1 MRKTTQKRSIIGP
14 LTLYLSI
21 CAYAR
26 TTVEISAC
34 TFYVI
39 LTFYVLCIYVLC
51 IFVQCLHIIL
61 NKINQLWCDVAATE
75 TAASGNKRHK
85 YEPRFLHRCL
95 NVACSKPILQAGLFV
110 VTVIAI
116 SVTAV
121 LIKQMHHEDTTTA
134 PENPETATKN
144 PETAPNHELKATNGE
159 TFPWSDIRLP
169 SFIKPLTYD
178 IHMHP
183 DLKAFKFSGTVDIK
197 FEVLKASDFIVFH
210 VKSLKVTKLE
220 LREQGKQT
228 VEEVVKW
235 LKNKKHEQEYV
246 QLSHRLMPHTHYT
259 LSLTFQDE
267 LKNSMAGFY
276 RSSYK
281 TTAGQRR

>member
-1 MRKTTQKRSIIGP
+1 M
-14 LTLYLSI
+14 
-21 CAYAR
+21 
-26 TTVEISAC
+26 EISAC

-39 LTFYVLCIYVLC
+39 LIFNVLCIYILC
-51 IFVQCLHIIL
+51 ILVQCLHIIL
-61 NKINQLWCDVAATE
+61 NKINQLLCDVAATE
-75 TAASGNKRHK
+75 TQASGNKRHK
-85 YEPRFLHRCL
+85 YEPRFLRKCL
-95 NVACSKPILQAGLFV
+95 NVVCSKPILQAGLFV

-116 SVTAV
+116 AVTAV
-121 LIKQMHHEDTTTA
+121 LIKHMHHADTTTA
-134 PENPETATKN
+134 TENPET
-144 PETAPNHELKATNGE
+144 PPNHELKATNGE
-159 TFPWSDIRLP
+159 AFPWSDIRLP
-169 SFIKPLTYD
+169 KFIKPLTYD

-197 FEVLKASDFIVFH
+197 FELSKASDFIVFH

-220 LREQGKQT
+220 VREHGKQT

-246 QLSHRLMPHTHYT
+246 QLSHRLMPRTHYT

-267 LKNSMAGFY
+267 LKNGMAGFY

-281 TTAGQRR
+281 TTTGQRR